1 VLDAQPIMLPG
12 LRHGVRRT
20 VEKSPSGAEVMTKAI
35 SLHVGLN
42 SVDPR
47 HYQGWSGDLTACELD
62 ANDMELIAKSCGF
75 AFTKLL
81 TKAATRKAVVAKI
94 ASASRA
100 LKSGDIFFLTYS
112 GYGGQVPDTDGN
124 EPDGKDETWCLY
136 DGELIDDEI
145 YFNLGLFAAG
155 VRILVLSDS
164 CHSGTVLKEAF
175 LLRLPEETTVRY
187 RAMPPGVA
195 QRTYLANKAFYDKI
209 GSDPRY
215 RDAHAKVKAS
225 ALLISGC
232 QDNQLSADGTFN
244 GAFTGTLKT
253 VWNGGK
259 FAASYRQ
266 FHKEI
271 VAKMPRDQ
279 TPNYFLVGASNKR
292 FELEKPFTV

>member
-1 VLDAQPIMLPG
+1 
-12 LRHGVRRT
+12 
-20 VEKSPSGAEVMTKAI
+20 MTRGI
-35 SLHVGLN
+35 SLHIGLN

-62 ANDMELIAKSCGF
+62 ANDMGLISKSCGF
-75 AFTKLL
+75 ALTKLL
-81 TKAATRKAVVAKI
+81 TKAATRKAVVTKI
-94 ASASRA
+94 VSASKA
-100 LKSGDIFFLTYS
+100 LKSGDIFFLSYS
-112 GYGGQVPDTDGN
+112 GHGGQVPDTDGD
-124 EPDGKDETWCLY
+124 EPDSKDETWCLY
-136 DGELIDDEI
+136 DGEFVDDEI
-145 YFNLGLFAAG
+145 YFYLGLFGAG

-175 LLRLPEETTVRY
+175 LLRSAEKSAVRY

-215 RDAHAKVKAS
+215 REARNKIKAS
-225 ALLISGC
+225 ALLVSGC

-259 FAASYRQ
+259 FSGSYRR
-266 FHKEI
+266 FHQQI
-271 VAKMPRDQ
+271 VEKMPRDQ
-279 TPNYFLVGASNKR
+279 TPNYFLVGAANKR